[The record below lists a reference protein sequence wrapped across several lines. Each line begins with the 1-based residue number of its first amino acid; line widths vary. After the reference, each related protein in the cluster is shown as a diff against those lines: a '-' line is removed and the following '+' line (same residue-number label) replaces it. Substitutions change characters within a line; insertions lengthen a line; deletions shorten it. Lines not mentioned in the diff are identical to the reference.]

1 LDEEFVFLSTYLED
15 KVVGEFIWNASF
27 SNQFQETKVVRQQ
40 PAKKISAENEK
51 YKFRKNT
58 NGIEDCV

>member
-1 LDEEFVFLSTYLED
+1 LKDE
-15 KVVGEFIWNASF
+15 VVGEFIWNASF